1 MQAPTAVHCMA
12 APVTMAHQH
21 LSCQNL
27 TNSQRSAP
35 SNAHLCSIKVL
46 HLSIRGSLPQILKGR
61 HLHRGHEHKH
71 ASSSCPSKASHKNNN
86 MPCMHRQLSCCRAGC
101 AGCEHVLTL
110 LTYTGACAQVTLHVV
125 KARQHIVRM
134 RSSTCCPYSQVYA
147 YKSRLHHKRRVTYP
161 ANLCSCQATGTIAT
175 QRQFCWA
182 NQREAQPHWL
192 ATHTT
197 AAPPEPTCCGVR
209 RRARRRSSSVGILTS
224 QRTNW
229 RSSMMGCHCKRTRI
243 CQRRH
248 VSARYSMCC
257 RTAVLAAPHPN
268 AAWPIAPLA
277 GCAMFTG

>member
-61 HLHRGHEHKH
+61 HLHHGHEHKH

-101 AGCEHVLTL
+101 EHVLTL
-110 LTYTGACAQVTLHVV
+110 LIYTGACAQEVTLHVM

-134 RSSTCCPYSQVYA
+134 RFSTCCPYSQEYA

-175 QRQFCWA
+175 QLQFFLG
-182 NQREAQPHWL
+182 NPKGG
-192 ATHTT
+192 AT
-197 AAPPEPTCCGVR
+197 
-209 RRARRRSSSVGILTS
+209 
-224 QRTNW
+224 
-229 RSSMMGCHCKRTRI
+229 
-243 CQRRH
+243 
-248 VSARYSMCC
+248 
-257 RTAVLAAPHPN
+257 
-268 AAWPIAPLA
+268 PLA
-277 GCAMFTG
+277 GHTHNCSPPPRNPPAAVLGGVLAGAHRPWAS